1 LSWEKVRK
9 RNGELEDFSPTKIT
23 RAIYKALS
31 ACGRGSEEEAENL
44 TQKVLKILPERVKS
58 SIPEVEE
65 IQDAVEETL
74 MREGFPEVARAYIL
88 YREKRRELREAKQK
102 LFGVKDDLK
111 LSLNAVQVLQ
121 ERYLLRD
128 EEGRIIETPR
138 EMMRRVAKAIAQVDA
153 RYGEDVEKTCSEFY
167 EMLTSLYFLPNSPTL
182 MNAGTPLGQ
191 LSACFVL
198 PVEDSI
204 ESIFDALRE
213 MALIHKSGGGTGFT
227 FTHLRP
233 RGDRVSTTGGRAS
246 GPVSFMRIFDTAT
259 EVVKQGGKRRGANM
273 GILRFNHPD
282 VREFIHAKEKANF
295 LENFNLSV
303 AITDEEVEKVQR
315 GEELELRNPKDEKV
329 WEKINARELFKMLAE
344 SAWRS
349 GEPGLIFLDEINRHN
364 PTPSQGRI
372 EATNPCGEVPLLPY
386 ESCNLGSINL
396 ARMVEEGKI
405 DYERI
410 KETVKRAVHFLDNV
424 IDANLYPLP
433 QVQKMVEGNRKIGL
447 GVMGFADMLVKI
459 GVSYYSEEALKIAEE
474 VMNFIS
480 FQARFASQELA
491 EKRGTFPNYPQ
502 SIWADKDL
510 SLRNATLT
518 SIAPT
523 GSISLIASVSSGIE
537 PFFALAFRRYVLD
550 NTELLEINPLLEEK
564 LKSYQIPEETWKI
577 IWEKGNL
584 EGIDVP
590 EELHRLF
597 ITALEIPPAFH
608 IRMQATFQKYVDNA
622 VSKTINLPASATPQD
637 VEEAYLLAQE
647 LKCKGITVYRYGSRP
662 QQVLYLGVEEKSCET
677 CWRRIF

>member
-1 LSWEKVRK
+1 MSWEKVRK
-9 RNGELEDFSPTKIT
+9 RNGELEDFSPAKIT
-23 RAIYKALS
+23 KAIYKALS
-31 ACGRGSEEEAENL
+31 ACGKDSEEEAEKL
-44 TQKVLKILPERVKS
+44 TQKVLEILPEKTKS
-58 SIPEVEE
+58 SVPEVEE
-65 IQDAVEETL
+65 IQDAVEEVL
-74 MREGFPEVARAYIL
+74 MREGLPEVARAYIL
-88 YREKRRELREAKQK
+88 YREKRRKLREAKQK

-111 LSLNAVQVLQ
+111 LSLNAIQVLQ

-128 EEGRIIETPR
+128 EEGEIIETPR
-138 EMMRRVAKAIAQVDA
+138 GMMRRVAKAMAEVDA
-153 RYGEDVEKTCSEFY
+153 RYGENVDKTYSEFY
-167 EMLTSLYFLPNSPTL
+167 DMLTSLYFLPNSPTL

-246 GPVSFMRIFDTAT
+246 GPVSFMQIFDTAT

-282 VREFIHAKEKANF
+282 IREFIHAKEKTNF

-303 AITDEEVEKVQR
+303 AITDEEMEKVR
-315 GEELELRNPKDEKV
+315 KGEELELRNPRDGKV
-329 WEKINARELFKMLAE
+329 WEKINARELFEMIAE
-344 SAWRS
+344 SVWRS

-364 PTPSQGRI
+364 PTPSQGII

-396 ARMVEEGKI
+396 AQMVEGEKI
-405 DYERI
+405 NYQRV
-410 KETVKRAVHFLDNV
+410 KEITKRAVHFLDNV

-433 QVQKMVEGNRKIGL
+433 QVQKMVERNRKIGL
-447 GVMGFADMLVKI
+447 GVMGFADMLAKI

-474 VMNFIS
+474 VMSFIS
-480 FQARFASQELA
+480 FQARCASQELA
-491 EKRGTFPNYPQ
+491 ERRGTFPSYPE
-502 SIWADKDL
+502 SRWAEKDL
-510 SLRNATLT
+510 PLRNATLT

-550 NTELLEINPLLEEK
+550 NTELLEINPILEEK
-564 LKSYQIPEETWKI
+564 LKSYSVPEETWKVI
-577 IWEKGNL
+577 LEKGNL
-584 EGIDVP
+584 EGVDAP
-590 EELHRLF
+590 EELRRLF
-597 ITALEIPPAFH
+597 ITALEIPPSFH
-608 IRMQATFQKYVDNA
+608 IQMQATFQKYVDNA
-622 VSKTINLPASATPQD
+622 VSKTINLPQNATPRD
-637 VEEAYLLAQE
+637 VEEAYLLAHE
-647 LKCKGITVYRYGSRP
+647 LKCKGITAYRYGSRP
-662 QQVLYLGVEEKSCET
+662 QQVLYLGTEKSCET
-677 CWRRIF
+677 C

>member
-1 LSWEKVRK
+1 MSWEKVRK
-9 RNGELEDFSPTKIT
+9 RNGELEDFSPAKIT
-23 RAIYKALS
+23 KAIYKALS
-31 ACGRGSEEEAENL
+31 ACGKDSEEEAEKL
-44 TQKVLKILPERVKS
+44 TQKVLEILPEKTKS
-58 SIPEVEE
+58 SVPEVEE
-65 IQDAVEETL
+65 IQDAVEEVL
-74 MREGFPEVARAYIL
+74 MREGLPEVARAYIL
-88 YREKRRELREAKQK
+88 YREKRRKLREAKQK

-111 LSLNAVQVLQ
+111 LSLNAIQVLQ

-128 EEGRIIETPR
+128 EEGKIIETPR
-138 EMMRRVAKAIAQVDA
+138 GMMRRVAKAMAEVDA
-153 RYGEDVEKTCSEFY
+153 RYGENVDKTYSEFY
-167 EMLTSLYFLPNSPTL
+167 DMLTSLYFLPNSPTL

-246 GPVSFMRIFDTAT
+246 GPVSFMQIFDTAT

-282 VREFIHAKEKANF
+282 IREFIHAKEKTNF

-303 AITDEEVEKVQR
+303 AITDEEMEKVR
-315 GEELELRNPKDEKV
+315 KGEELELRNPRDGKV
-329 WEKINARELFKMLAE
+329 WEKINARELFEMIAE
-344 SAWRS
+344 SVWRS

-364 PTPSQGRI
+364 PTPSQGII

-396 ARMVEEGKI
+396 AQMVEGEKI
-405 DYERI
+405 NYQRV
-410 KETVKRAVHFLDNV
+410 KEITKRAVHFLDNV

-433 QVQKMVEGNRKIGL
+433 QVQKMVERNRKIGL
-447 GVMGFADMLVKI
+447 GVMGFADMLAKI

-474 VMNFIS
+474 VMSFIS
-480 FQARFASQELA
+480 FQARCASQELA
-491 EKRGTFPNYPQ
+491 ERRGTFPSYPE
-502 SIWADKDL
+502 SRWAEKDL
-510 SLRNATLT
+510 PLRNATLT

-550 NTELLEINPLLEEK
+550 NTELLEINPILEEK
-564 LKSYQIPEETWKI
+564 LKSYSVPEETWKVI
-577 IWEKGNL
+577 LEKGNL
-584 EGIDVP
+584 EGVDAP
-590 EELHRLF
+590 EELRRLF
-597 ITALEIPPAFH
+597 ITALEIPPSFH
-608 IRMQATFQKYVDNA
+608 IQMQATFQKYVDNA
-622 VSKTINLPASATPQD
+622 VSKTINLPQNATPRD
-637 VEEAYLLAQE
+637 VEEAYLLAHE
-647 LKCKGITVYRYGSRP
+647 LKCKGITAYRYGSRP
-662 QQVLYLGVEEKSCET
+662 QQVLYLGTEKSCET
-677 CWRRIF
+677 C

>member
-1 LSWEKVRK
+1 MSWEKVRK
-9 RNGELEDFSPTKIT
+9 RNGELEDFSPAKIT
-23 RAIYKALS
+23 KAIYKALS
-31 ACGRGSEEEAENL
+31 ACGKDSEEEAEKL
-44 TQKVLKILPERVKS
+44 TQKVLEILPEKTKS
-58 SIPEVEE
+58 SVPEVEE
-65 IQDAVEETL
+65 IQDAVEEVL
-74 MREGFPEVARAYIL
+74 MREGLPEVARAYIL
-88 YREKRRELREAKQK
+88 YREKRRKLREAKQK

-111 LSLNAVQVLQ
+111 LSLNAIQVLQ

-128 EEGRIIETPR
+128 EEGKIIETPR
-138 EMMRRVAKAIAQVDA
+138 GMMRRVAKAMAEVDA
-153 RYGEDVEKTCSEFY
+153 RYGENVDKTYSEFY
-167 EMLTSLYFLPNSPTL
+167 DMLTSLYFLPNSPTL

-246 GPVSFMRIFDTAT
+246 GPVSFMQIFDTAT

-282 VREFIHAKEKANF
+282 IREFIHAKEKTNF

-303 AITDEEVEKVQR
+303 AITDEEMEKVR
-315 GEELELRNPKDEKV
+315 KGEELELRNPRDGKV
-329 WEKINARELFKMLAE
+329 WEKINARELFEMIAE
-344 SAWRS
+344 SVWRS

-364 PTPSQGRI
+364 PTPSQGTI

-396 ARMVEEGKI
+396 AQMVEGEKI
-405 DYERI
+405 NYQRV
-410 KETVKRAVHFLDNV
+410 KEITKRAVHFLDNV

-433 QVQKMVEGNRKIGL
+433 QVQKMVERNRKIGL
-447 GVMGFADMLVKI
+447 GVMGFADMLAKI

-474 VMNFIS
+474 VMSFIS
-480 FQARFASQELA
+480 FQARCASQELA
-491 EKRGTFPNYPQ
+491 ERRGTFPSYPE
-502 SIWADKDL
+502 SRWAEKDL
-510 SLRNATLT
+510 PLRNATLT

-550 NTELLEINPLLEEK
+550 NTELLEINPILEEK
-564 LKSYQIPEETWKI
+564 LKSYSVPEETWKVI
-577 IWEKGNL
+577 LEKGNL
-584 EGIDVP
+584 EGVDAP
-590 EELHRLF
+590 EELRRLF
-597 ITALEIPPAFH
+597 ITALEIPPSFH
-608 IRMQATFQKYVDNA
+608 IQMQATFQKYVDNA
-622 VSKTINLPASATPQD
+622 VSKTINLPQNATPRD
-637 VEEAYLLAQE
+637 VEEAYLLAHE
-647 LKCKGITVYRYGSRP
+647 LKCKGITAYRYGSRP
-662 QQVLYLGVEEKSCET
+662 QQVLYLGTEKSCET
-677 CWRRIF
+677 C

>member
-9 RNGELEDFSPTKIT
+9 RNGELEDFSPAKIT
-23 RAIYKALS
+23 KAIYKALS
-31 ACGRGSEEEAENL
+31 ACGKDSKEEAEKL
-44 TQKVLKILPERVKS
+44 TQKVLEILPEKAKS
-58 SIPEVEE
+58 SVPEVEE
-65 IQDAVEETL
+65 IQDAVEEVL
-74 MREGFPEVARAYIL
+74 MREGLPEVARAYIL
-88 YREKRRELREAKQK
+88 YREKRRKLREAKQK

-111 LSLNAVQVLQ
+111 LSLNAIQVLQ

-128 EEGRIIETPR
+128 EEGEIIETPR
-138 EMMRRVAKAIAQVDA
+138 GMMRRVAKAIAEVDA
-153 RYGEDVEKTCSEFY
+153 RYGENVDKTYSEFY
-167 EMLTSLYFLPNSPTL
+167 DMLTSLYFLPNSPTL

-246 GPVSFMRIFDTAT
+246 GPVSFMQIFDTAT

-282 VREFIHAKEKANF
+282 IREFIHAKEKTNF

-303 AITDEEVEKVQR
+303 AITDEEMEKVR
-315 GEELELRNPKDEKV
+315 KGEELELRNPRDGKV
-329 WEKINARELFKMLAE
+329 WEKINARELFEMIAE
-344 SAWRS
+344 SVWRS

-364 PTPSQGRI
+364 PTPSQGII

-396 ARMVEEGKI
+396 AQMVEGEKI
-405 DYERI
+405 NYQRV
-410 KETVKRAVHFLDNV
+410 KEITKRAVHFLDNV

-433 QVQKMVEGNRKIGL
+433 QVQKMVERNRKIGL
-447 GVMGFADMLVKI
+447 GVMGFADMLAKI

-474 VMNFIS
+474 VMSFIS
-480 FQARFASQELA
+480 FQARCASQELA
-491 EKRGTFPNYPQ
+491 ERRGTFPSYPE
-502 SIWADKDL
+502 SRWAEKDL
-510 SLRNATLT
+510 PLRNATLT

-550 NTELLEINPLLEEK
+550 NTELLEINPILEEK
-564 LKSYQIPEETWKI
+564 LKTYSVPEETWKVI
-577 IWEKGNL
+577 LEKGNL
-584 EGIDVP
+584 EGVDAP
-590 EELHRLF
+590 EELRRLF
-597 ITALEIPPAFH
+597 ITALEIPPSFH
-608 IRMQATFQKYVDNA
+608 IQMQATFQKYVDNA
-622 VSKTINLPASATPQD
+622 VSKTINLPQNATPRD
-637 VEEAYLLAQE
+637 VEEAYLLAHE
-647 LKCKGITVYRYGSRP
+647 LKCKGITAYRYGSRP
-662 QQVLYLGVEEKSCET
+662 QQVLYLGTEKSCET
-677 CWRRIF
+677 C